1 MSLRVLLAARLLRL
15 AVIGSARG
23 SCCLLFQIA
32 RGARCNENKKLA
44 GSIASPA
51 NKIVACRYTIRKRR
65 CLAPAAPAPRCTATS
80 TSYAYAYARH
90 AYPTNAAAATADA
103 ASAGSASCA
112 AATTT
117 ASAEATASTASAAA
131 TASAGQLHAAKE
143 IFFVVEETEGSEA
156 DVGNFLFTERD
167 HHARSEIPPL
177 LNVTGRY
184 SRCRCASC

>member
-44 GSIASPA
+44 GSIANPA
-51 NKIVACRYTIRKRR
+51 NEIVACRYTIRKRR
-65 CLAPAAPAPRCTATS
+65 CLAPAAPAPGFTATS

-90 AYPTNAAAATADA
+90 AYPTNAAATAAATADA

-112 AATTT
+112 AATTA
-117 ASAEATASTASAAA
+117 ASAEATATASTAA
-131 TASAGQLHAAKE
+131 TASAG
-143 IFFVVEETEGSEA
+143 
-156 DVGNFLFTERD
+156 
-167 HHARSEIPPL
+167 
-177 LNVTGRY
+177 
-184 SRCRCASC
+184 